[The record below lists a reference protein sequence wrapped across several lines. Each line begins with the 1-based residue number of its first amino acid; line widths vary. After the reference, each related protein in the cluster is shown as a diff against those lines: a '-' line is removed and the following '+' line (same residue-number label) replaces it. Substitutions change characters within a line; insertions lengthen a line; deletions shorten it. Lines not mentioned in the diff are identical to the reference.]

1 MLEVKRKSDK
11 IFAPLKDSWL
21 IETPE
26 EKVRQ
31 EFICQLVNSYGYH
44 LDQMEQEKNLT
55 EYSDRGTGQ
64 ASADIVIWKSKEDR
78 LKNKNAFLIVEC
90 KAEHIK
96 LTEKDYFQGANYA
109 RWSGASILV
118 VTNGKEIKVFEI
130 LKEELPF
137 SKRPVSDIPHASII
151 NDDEKLQAELLQT
164 TTFKRDEFAKLLLKC
179 HNIIRN
185 NDKLSPEAAFDEISK
200 ILFMKIRYERS
211 PKQDEIFSLAQFE
224 RQKEAYELI
233 RGKSDESSYIQK
245 LFEDTKD
252 EFKNDDLFEDNEKIK
267 IREKSFEDIVKELQI
282 YNLSNTSD
290 DVKGIAFEQFLGK
303 TFRGELGQFFTPRV
317 IVDFMVELLD
327 PKEGE
332 LACDPTSGSGGFL
345 IKAFEHIRTQISND
359 IEGQKEKIQKEYF
372 GKKLEKID
380 DEKISKIV
388 EEKLAELDKELQ
400 LSLDKS
406 KVVTRIDKL
415 SKSCI
420 FGTDAN
426 PRMAR
431 VSKMNMIMHGD
442 GHGGVHHNDG
452 LLNVNG
458 IFENRFDVIVTN
470 PPFGSRVDKDL
481 KIEES
486 DKYKDEAK
494 KAKYLEMYGDD
505 YLNALGQVE
514 KNIGKSLIDLY
525 ETGKLSGLT
534 EVLFMERCLRLLKDG
549 GRMGIVLPEGVLNSS
564 NLQKV
569 RDFFE
574 ARAKILLIASLP
586 QEIFISSGATV
597 KTSLVFLK
605 KFTQEER
612 ATYEAI
618 KTKAETE
625 INALYA
631 DELQQLNSALALR
644 GKASLSKEE
653 KKELQNQK
661 KELEE
666 KISIKIKEL
675 IKQEFDYEI
684 PVADIAKAGISSTGG
699 KDENQLPW
707 LLEVYTKYR
716 ISNNLWTVKA

>member
-1 MLEVKRKSDK
+1 MIIERKDGK
-11 IFAPLKDSWL
+11 IYIPLKGTWL

-26 EKVRQ
+26 ETVRQ
-31 EFICQLVNSYGYH
+31 NFICQLVNDYGYSV
-44 LDQMEQEKNLT
+44 DQMEQEKNLT

-64 ASADIVIWKSKEDR
+64 ASADIIIWKSKEDR
-78 LKNKNAFLIVEC
+78 LKKKNAFLIVEC

-109 RWSGASILV
+109 RWSGANILV
-118 VTNGKEIKVFEI
+118 VTNDKEIKVFEI

-137 SKRPVSDIPHASII
+137 SKRPVSDIPHANII
-151 NDDEKLQAELLQT
+151 NDEEKLKAELLQT

-200 ILFMKIRYERS
+200 ILFMKIRYERN
-211 PKQDEIFSLAQFE
+211 PKDDEIFSLKQFTDL
-224 RQKEAYELI
+224 KDAYNKV
-233 RGKSDESSYIQK
+233 RDDHDESSYMQK
-245 LFEDTKD
+245 LFKDTKAA
-252 EFKNDDLFEDNEKIK
+252 FKDDNLFENNETIK

-332 LACDPTSGSGGFL
+332 LVCDPTSGSGGFL

-372 GKKLEKID
+372 GENLEKID

-388 EEKLAELDKELQ
+388 EGKLAELDKELQ

-406 KVVTRIDKL
+406 HVVTRIDKL

-486 DKYKDEAK
+486 DKYNDPVK
-494 KAKYLEMYGDD
+494 KAKYIEMYGEE
-505 YLNALGQVE
+505 YLTALGQVE

-525 ETGKLSGLT
+525 ETGKFSGLT

-549 GRMGIVLPEGVLNSS
+549 GRMGIVLPEGVLNGA
-564 NLQKV
+564 NLQKI

-605 KFTQEER
+605 KFTQDEKD
-612 ATYEAI
+612 TYEAI
-618 KTKAETE
+618 KTKAEVE
-625 INALYA
+625 INALYEEEMKIITA
-631 DELQQLNSALALR
+631 ALGRR
-644 GKASLSKEE
+644 GKAALSKDE
-653 KKELQNQK
+653 KKEFKNREN
-661 KELEE
+661 ELKE
-666 KISIKIKEL
+666 KIATEIKEL
-675 IKQEFDYEI
+675 IKQEFDYEV
-684 PVADIAKAGISSTGG
+684 PIANINKAGISSTGG
-699 KDENQLPW
+699 KDENQLPE

>member
-1 MLEVKRKSDK
+1 MIIERKDGK
-11 IFAPLKDSWL
+11 IYVPLKDTWL

-26 EKVRQ
+26 ETVRQ
-31 EFICQLVNSYGYH
+31 NFICQLVNAYGYS

-64 ASADIVIWKSKEDR
+64 ASADIIVWKSKEDR
-78 LKNKNAFLIVEC
+78 LKKKNAFLIVEC

-96 LTEKDYFQGANYA
+96 LTEKDYFQGSNYA

-137 SKRPVSDIPHASII
+137 SKRPVSDIPHANII
-151 NDDEKLQAELLQT
+151 NDVEKLKAELLQT

-245 LFEDTKD
+245 LFEDTKN

-332 LACDPTSGSGGFL
+332 LVCDPTSGSGGFL
-345 IKAFEHIRTQISND
+345 IKAFEHIRTKISND
-359 IEGQKEKIQKEYF
+359 IEGKKEKIQKEYF
-372 GKKLEKID
+372 GENLEKID

-406 KVVTRIDKL
+406 KVITRIDKL

-442 GHGGVHHNDG
+442 GHGGVHRNDG
-452 LLNVNG
+452 LLNING

-470 PPFGSRVDKDL
+470 PPFGSRVDKEL

-486 DKYKDEAK
+486 DKYKDEMK

-514 KNIGKSLIDLY
+514 NNIGKSLIDLY
-525 ETGKLSGLT
+525 ETGKFSGLT

-574 ARAKILLIASLP
+574 ARARILLIASLP

-597 KTSLVFLK
+597 KTSLLFLK
-605 KFTQEER
+605 KFTKEEKE
-612 ATYEAI
+612 TYEAI
-618 KTKAETE
+618 KTKAEIE
-625 INALYA
+625 VNARYA
-631 DELQQLNSALALR
+631 NELQKLNSVLGLR
-644 GKASLSKEE
+644 GKTSLSKEE

-661 KELEE
+661 KELED
-666 KISIKIKEL
+666 KISIEIKEL

-684 PVADIAKAGISSTGG
+684 PIADINKAGISSTGG
-699 KDENQLPW
+699 KDDNQLPE

>member
-1 MLEVKRKSDK
+1 MIIERKDGK
-11 IFAPLKDSWL
+11 IYVPLKDTWL

-26 EKVRQ
+26 ETVRQ
-31 EFICQLVNSYGYH
+31 NFICQLVNDYGYSV
-44 LDQMEQEKNLT
+44 DQMEQEKNLT

-64 ASADIVIWKSKEDR
+64 ASADIIIWKSKEDR
-78 LKNKNAFLIVEC
+78 LKKKNAFLIVEC

-137 SKRPVSDIPHASII
+137 SKRPVSDIPHANII
-151 NDDEKLQAELLQT
+151 NDEEKLKAELLQT

-211 PKQDEIFSLAQFE
+211 PKQDEIFSLAQFK

-332 LACDPTSGSGGFL
+332 LVCDPTSGSGGFL

-359 IEGQKEKIQKEYF
+359 IEEQKEKIQKEYF
-372 GKKLEKID
+372 GENLEKID

-481 KIEES
+481 KIEDS
-486 DKYKDEAK
+486 DKYDNPVK
-494 KAKYLEMYGDD
+494 KAKYIEMYGEE
-505 YLNALGQVE
+505 YLTALGQVE
-514 KNIGKSLIDLY
+514 NNIGKPLIDLY
-525 ETGKLSGLT
+525 ETGKFSGLT

-597 KTSLVFLK
+597 KTSLLFLK

-644 GKASLSKEE
+644 GKASLNKEE

-666 KISIKIKEL
+666 KISIEIKEL

-684 PVADIAKAGISSTGG
+684 PIADINKAGISSTGG
-699 KDENQLPW
+699 KDENQLPE
-707 LLEVYTKYR
+707 LLEVYTQYR
-716 ISNNLWTVKA
+716 ISNNLWTLKA

>member
-332 LACDPTSGSGGFL
+332 LVCDPTSGSGGFL

-666 KISIKIKEL
+666 KISIEIKEH

-684 PVADIAKAGISSTGG
+684 PIADIAKAGISSTGG
-699 KDENQLPW
+699 KDENQLPE

>member
-1 MLEVKRKSDK
+1 MNIERKDGK
-11 IFAPLKDSWL
+11 IYIPLKDTWL
-21 IETPE
+21 LETPE

-31 EFICQLVNSYGYH
+31 EFICQLVNDYGYS
-44 LDQMEQEKNLT
+44 LEQMEQEKNLT

-64 ASADIVIWKSKEDR
+64 ASADIIIWKSKEDR

-109 RWSGASILV
+109 RWSGANILV

-151 NDDEKLQAELLQT
+151 NDEEKLQAELLQT

-332 LACDPTSGSGGFL
+332 LVCDPTSGSGGFL

-372 GKKLEKID
+372 GENLEKID
-380 DEKISKIV
+380 DEKISKVV
-388 EEKLAELDKELQ
+388 EQKLAELDKELQ

-406 KVVTRIDKL
+406 KIETRIDKL

-605 KFTQEER
+605 KFTQDER
-612 ATYEAI
+612 DTYETI
-618 KTKAETE
+618 KLKAEAE
-625 INALYA
+625 VNARYA
-631 DELQQLNSALALR
+631 EEMKIISEALGRR
-644 GKASLSKEE
+644 GKDALSKEK

-666 KISIKIKEL
+666 KIATETKEL

-684 PVADIAKAGISSTGG
+684 PIADINKAGISSTGG
-699 KDENQLPW
+699 KDDNQLPE
-707 LLEVYTKYR
+707 LLEAYTKYR

>member
-1 MLEVKRKSDK
+1 MIIERKDGK
-11 IFAPLKDSWL
+11 IYVPLKDTWL

-26 EKVRQ
+26 ETVRQ
-31 EFICQLVNSYGYH
+31 NFICQLVNDYGYSV
-44 LDQMEQEKNLT
+44 DQMEQEKNLT

-64 ASADIVIWKSKEDR
+64 ASADIIIWKSKEDR
-78 LKNKNAFLIVEC
+78 LKKKNAFLIVEC

-109 RWSGASILV
+109 RWSGANILV

-137 SKRPVSDIPHASII
+137 SKRPVSDIPHANII
-151 NDDEKLQAELLQT
+151 NDEEKLKAELLQT

-200 ILFMKIRYERS
+200 ILFMKIRYERN
-211 PKQDEIFSLAQFE
+211 PKDEEIFSLKQFTDL
-224 RQKEAYELI
+224 KDAYNKV
-233 RGKSDESSYIQK
+233 RDDHDESSYMQK
-245 LFEDTKD
+245 LFKDTKAA
-252 EFKNDDLFEDNEKIK
+252 FKDDNLFENNETIK

-332 LACDPTSGSGGFL
+332 LVCDPTSGSGGFL

-359 IEGQKEKIQKEYF
+359 IEGKKEKIQKEYF
-372 GKKLEKID
+372 GENLEKID

-406 KVVTRIDKL
+406 KVITRIDKL

-486 DKYKDEAK
+486 DKYNDPVK
-494 KAKYLEMYGDD
+494 KAKYIQMYGEE
-505 YLNALGQVE
+505 YLTALGQVE

-525 ETGKLSGLT
+525 ETGKFSGLT

-549 GRMGIVLPEGVLNSS
+549 GRLGIVLPEGVLNSS

-597 KTSLVFLK
+597 KTSILFLK
-605 KFTQEER
+605 KFTQDEKD
-612 ATYEAI
+612 TYESI

-625 INALYA
+625 VNARYA
-631 DELQQLNSALALR
+631 NELQELNSVLALR

-666 KISIKIKEL
+666 KISIETKEL

-684 PVADIAKAGISSTGG
+684 PIADINKAGISSTGG
-699 KDENQLPW
+699 KDENQLPE
-707 LLEVYTKYR
+707 LLEAYTKYR
-716 ISNNLWTVKA
+716 ILNNLWTVKA